1 MILMSKRN
9 KNIDYESLLKAL
21 FERKTT
27 QGRINKVID
36 AFFEDDLKTDT
47 VLHFINEVVIFKK
60 PDVFFKNF
68 KKYTVKPKLKKLI
81 DEKL

>member
-1 MILMSKRN
+1 MSRRN

-21 FERKTT
+21 FERKTS
-27 QGRINKVID
+27 QGRINKIID
-36 AFFEDDLKTDT
+36 AFFEDDIKTDT
-47 VLHFINEVVIFKK
+47 ALHFINEVVIHRK
-60 PDVFFKNF
+60 PDAFIKNF